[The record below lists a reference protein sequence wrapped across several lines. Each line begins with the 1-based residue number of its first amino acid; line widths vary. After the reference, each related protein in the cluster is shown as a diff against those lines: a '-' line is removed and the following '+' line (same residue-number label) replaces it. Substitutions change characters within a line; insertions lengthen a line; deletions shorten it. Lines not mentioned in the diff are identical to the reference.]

1 MLPGLTR
8 EIDAIAKDKGLERA
22 VLTEALEE
30 AVVQAARREF
40 GGEQELEAHFNAELG
55 EIELFAFR
63 EVVEEIHN
71 HDLEVD
77 LESALQYDAEA
88 RLVTRSVSSW
98 TPRAL
103 AASLPKRPSRSL
115 FNACATPSANS
126 CTKSIPT
133 ARVRSLMASFDA
145 LTRDPS
151 SLTWDVRKPYC
162 RPRNKCPG
170 KPIAPTIACE
180 LTWPR

>member
-1 MLPGLTR
+1 MLPGSTR

-77 LESALQYDAEA
+77 LESA
-88 RLVTRSVSSW
+88 
-98 TPRAL
+98 
-103 AASLPKRPSRSL
+103 
-115 FNACATPSANS
+115 
-126 CTKSIPT
+126 I
-133 ARVRSLMASFDA
+133 
-145 LTRDPS
+145 
-151 SLTWDVRKPYC
+151 
-162 RPRNKCPG
+162 
-170 KPIAPTIACE
+170 
-180 LTWPR
+180 